1 MQKTL
6 GYSSKEIE
14 VAFKEETNSKRSDIY
29 EIYSQT
35 TMKIITLGK
44 EKAGVIVLPHSKG
57 TKQTLD
63 SDEDLAQP

>member
-1 MQKTL
+1 LQKTL

-35 TMKIITLGK
+35 TMKIIT
-44 EKAGVIVLPHSKG
+44 
-57 TKQTLD
+57 
-63 SDEDLAQP
+63 